1 MYQPVIN
8 APAGHVG
15 DPVIGKVVES
25 DKKNNDDMGP
35 PQQPTSFPPTGP
47 PASNGGG
54 NVNITDLEARF
65 KALDGM

>member
-1 MYQPVIN
+1 MESGQPAGDPNMYQPVIN

-35 PQQPTSFPPTGP
+35 PQ
-47 PASNGGG
+47 
-54 NVNITDLEARF
+54 
-65 KALDGM
+65 